1 MCSKGQDGNGQQGK
15 DHCFYHVKITI
26 SNFIMPINI
35 LINVWVINGSKVGSV
50 PVDLGD
56 VCLAEAYSADGAFSI
71 SMGGGIIN
79 TFLAENVGTGLQSY
93 LSLPVG
99 SASTHYF

>member
-35 LINVWVINGSKVGSV
+35 LINVWVINGPRWVQFQ
-50 PVDLGD
+50 L
-56 VCLAEAYSADGAFSI
+56 I
-71 SMGGGIIN
+71 
-79 TFLAENVGTGLQSY
+79 
-93 LSLPVG
+93 
-99 SASTHYF
+99 

>member
-1 MCSKGQDGNGQQGK
+1 MRGKGQDGNGQQGK
-15 DHCFYHVKITI
+15 DHCFYHFKITN

-35 LINVWVINGSKVGSV
+35 LINVWVIINLKIGSV

-71 SMGGGIIN
+71 SIGGGVIN
-79 TFLAENVGTGLQSY
+79 TFFAENVGAGPQNYFS
-93 LSLPVG
+93 LSIG
-99 SASTHYF
+99 SASTHYL